1 MPFNTYIVWFND
13 AFDTVENAAEAL
25 NGAVLP
31 PVNTDDPEAIISA
44 VGHHLESIGYCRAL
58 ILGVQP
64 VVDYIFGENRLE
76 AMPCRNSNSY
86 TAAVV
91 IPAVDGSMV
100 SQTGTLNT
108 DDLLLL
114 LLAASPAYADIA
126 WLLKDVAYGSSNYTV
141 HLSERLSMEDARW
154 LYSRHQQTI
163 VDWMQKNQLSLS
175 HFDADTATVL
185 TQTDKVCLAV
195 VYRWACHTV
204 RAYLHHLAQ

>member
-1 MPFNTYIVWFND
+1 MPSNTYIVWFND
-13 AFDTVENAAEAL
+13 AFDTVEDAAEAL

-31 PVNTDDPEAIISA
+31 PVNTDDPQAIIDA
-44 VGHHLESIGYCRAL
+44 VGRHLESIGYCRAL

-64 VVDYIFGENRLE
+64 VADYIRGENRLE

-91 IPAVDGSMV
+91 IPAVDASAIR
-100 SQTGTLNT
+100 QTTLNT

-126 WLLKDVAYGSSNYTV
+126 WLLKDVEYGSSNYTV
-141 HLSERLSMEDARW
+141 HLSERLSVEDARW

-163 VDWMQKNQLSLS
+163 VNWMQKNQLSLS
-175 HFDADTATVL
+175 HFDADTVIVL

-195 VYRWACHTV
+195 VYRWACDTV
-204 RAYLHHLAQ
+204 RVYLNDLAQ